1 MLIAADLARWAAY
14 LLLAG
19 AAAGCLYLATAVL
32 LVLYHRR
39 HPVSDASPVPVTV
52 LVPLCGDEPR
62 LAQLLRDLCGQDY
75 AAPVQIV
82 CGARS
87 ATDPALAVAGRIAA
101 DDPQQR
107 IEVHVD
113 PELHGRNLKVS
124 NQINMARHARH
135 DILVMVDSDVEIGP
149 GFLSGMVAEL
159 QKPGVGA
166 VSCLY
171 HGVATDDVWA
181 RLAASRINT
190 HFLPNVIVGLK
201 LGLARPCFGAG
212 MAISRDTLQRIGGLQ
227 SYADQLWE
235 DYAMGAAVRALGLE
249 VAIPRFTIGHVY
261 ADSSAQNVV
270 ASQIRDARTIRGIN
284 PAGHAGSVV
293 VTHPFPLALTALL
306 IGGGNEALALALIA
320 LGCRSALGWCVEYRF
335 GARPALF
342 WLMPVRDALSF
353 MVHVASFFGGTVT
366 WRGQRYRLYN
376 RKLIPDPG

>member
-1 MLIAADLARWAAY
+1 MLIVADLSRWTAY
-14 LLLAG
+14 ILVAG
-19 AAAGCLYLATAVL
+19 AALGCLYLVTAAL

-39 HPVSDASPVPVTV
+39 QPVSEASPVPVTV

-62 LAQLLRDLCGQDY
+62 LGQLLRDLCGQDY

-87 ATDPALAVAGRIAA
+87 TTDPALAVVRRIAA
-101 DDPQQR
+101 IDPQQR

-135 DILVMVDSDVEIGP
+135 DTLVMVDSDVAVSRR
-149 GFLSGMVAEL
+149 FLSDMVAEL

-212 MAISRDTLQRIGGLQ
+212 MAISRDTLERIGGLQ
-227 SYADQLWE
+227 SFADQLWE
-235 DYAMGAAVRALGLE
+235 DYAIGEAIRALGLE
-249 VAIPRFTIGHVY
+249 VAMPRFTLGHVY
-261 ADSSAQNVV
+261 AGGSARDMVTNQM
-270 ASQIRDARTIRGIN
+270 RDALTIRNIN
-284 PAGHAGSVV
+284 PIGHAGSI

-306 IGGGNEALALALIA
+306 IGGGNEALAVAFVA

-335 GARPALF
+335 GARSALF

-353 MVHVASFFGGTVT
+353 MVHVASFFGGTIT

>member
-1 MLIAADLARWAAY
+1 MLIAADLSRWTAY
-14 LLLAG
+14 LLMAG
-19 AAAGCLYLATAVL
+19 AVVGCLYLVTAALFVL
-32 LVLYHRR
+32 RHR
-39 HPVSDASPVPVTV
+39 HSSASDTSPVPVTV

-87 ATDPALAVAGRIAA
+87 ATDPALAVARRIAA

-113 PELHGRNLKVS
+113 PEIHGRNLKVS

-135 DILVMVDSDVEIGP
+135 NTLVMVDSDVEISAR
-149 GFLSGMVAEL
+149 FLSDVVAEL
-159 QKPGVGA
+159 HKPGVGA

-181 RLAASRINT
+181 RFAASRINT
-190 HFLPNVIVGLK
+190 HFLPNVIVGMK

-212 MAISRDTLQRIGGLQ
+212 MAISRDTLERIGGLQ
-227 SYADQLWE
+227 AYADQLWE
-235 DYAMGAAVRALGLE
+235 DYAIGEAVRALGLE

-261 ADSSAQNVV
+261 GDGSAQNLV

-284 PAGHAGSVV
+284 PAGHAGSI
-293 VTHPFPLALTALL
+293 VTHPFPLAVTAVLV
-306 IGGGNEALALALIA
+306 GGGNEALAVALVA
-320 LGCRSALGWCVEYRF
+320 LGCRSVLGWCVEYRF

-353 MVHVASFFGGTVT
+353 MVHLASFFGGTVT
-366 WRGQRYRLYN
+366 WRGHRYRLYN
-376 RKLIPDPG
+376 RKLVPDPG

>member
-1 MLIAADLARWAAY
+1 MPIAADLARWTIY
-14 LLLAG
+14 LLLTG
-19 AAAGCLYLATAVL
+19 AVVGCLYLATAGL
-32 LVLYHRR
+32 LVLRHRR
-39 HPVSDASPVPVTV
+39 HGPSEASPVPVTV

-62 LAQLLRDLCGQDY
+62 LAHLLRDLCDQDY

-87 ATDPALAVAGRIAA
+87 VTDPALAIARQIAA
-101 DDPQQR
+101 DDPQRR

-113 PELHGRNLKVS
+113 PEIYGRNLKVS

-135 DILVMVDSDVEIGP
+135 DTLIMVDSDIEISRH
-149 GFLSGMVAEL
+149 FLSGMVAEL

-171 HGVATDDVWA
+171 HGVAADGVWA

-190 HFLPNVIVGLK
+190 HFLPNVIVALSF
-201 LGLARPCFGAG
+201 GLARPCFGAG
-212 MAISRDTLQRIGGLQ
+212 MAISRDTLQRIGDLE
-227 SYADQLWE
+227 SYADELWE
-235 DYAMGAAVRALGLE
+235 DYAMGEAVRALGLE
-249 VAIPRFTIGHVY
+249 VGIPRFTIGHVY
-261 ADSSAQNVV
+261 ADGSAHTLVT
-270 ASQIRDARTIRGIN
+270 SQIRDARTIRGIN
-284 PAGHAGSVV
+284 PVGHAGSV

-306 IGGGNEALALALIA
+306 IGGGNEALVLALIA
-320 LGCRSALGWCVEYRF
+320 LGCRSAVGWCVEYRF

-342 WLMPVRDALSF
+342 WLMPLRDALSF
-353 MVHVASFFGGTVT
+353 VVLVASFFGGRVT